1 MERCHTG
8 NSRHRLRKLQNKRRI
23 DNLGR
28 PYRGD
33 MTEMVLPQCKLLGW
47 KHGADHRAYQRYFNK
62 FSQTVN
68 QCLFS
73 ELFRWFFSE
82 LIFVNYTLDFDS
94 TVMFRVGLQ
103 EVCRARGPDTLRPAS
118 AAGLC
123 GTEGHVGGGV
133 RRTVVRHEG
142 RVPRPAGRQSRL
154 GAIRGDGAAPRG
166 MA

>member
-1 MERCHTG
+1 
-8 NSRHRLRKLQNKRRI
+8 
-23 DNLGR
+23 
-28 PYRGD
+28 

-62 FSQTVN
+62 SSQTVN

-82 LIFVNYTLDFDS
+82 LIFVNYMLDFDS

-103 EVCRARGPDTLRPAS
+103 EVCRARGPDALRPAF

-133 RRTVVRHEG
+133 RRTVVRHSG
-142 RVPRPAGRQSRL
+142 RVPRPAGRQPRL
-154 GAIRGDGAAPRG
+154 GAVRGDGAAPRG